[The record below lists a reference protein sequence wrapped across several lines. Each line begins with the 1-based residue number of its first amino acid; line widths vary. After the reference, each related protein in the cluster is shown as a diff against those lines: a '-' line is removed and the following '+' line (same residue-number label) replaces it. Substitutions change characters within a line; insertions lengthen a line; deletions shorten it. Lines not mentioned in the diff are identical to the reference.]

1 MRRIEL
7 KHLLAPGR
15 LYIAAAALLCVAH
28 PGASCAATLVET
40 KPHAVTV
47 FPRMARVIRTGE
59 IRLGAGQQTVRF
71 VNIPAAADD
80 ASIRLSLKGPRGT
93 KLFGVQLKSAYS
105 AETVQEEI
113 RKLQERLQALEDQK
127 ADLTD
132 QNTARTAEI
141 DILKAL
147 AKDTAN
153 RTGSQAAQRP
163 GDLEKLVRGTQSVG
177 QRIALLLADSR
188 KNERARRA
196 LDKKIAA
203 LRRELQQLGRGTRAQ
218 KIAEAELELPRE
230 GDVDFTLAYML
241 RSAGW
246 SPLYDLRLETGKDK
260 PKVALAFAAQVFQRT
275 GEDWNDV
282 KLVLSTARPTSGN
295 QIPDPTGWWLDFA
308 PKPRKVLRSKR
319 ARAAPSEAPA
329 MARADKRIGVAAL
342 DTQQEEVKYAMAQ
355 AQRAEYATTFVIE
368 RAVTIPADGS
378 RHRVGI
384 ADSSHDAS
392 LLLVTVPRLQ
402 QKAFIEATI
411 TYGGE
416 QPLLPGPA
424 NIFRGPEF
432 VGTTQLRSF
441 APGETFTVGLG
452 QDEHVK
458 VERKLISQQ
467 EGDTSRWL
475 FVMGQ
480 RRYHWVTTLKNFH
493 TGTRTIEVREQLPR
507 SRQKDIVVRWVK
519 LVPKPLP
526 AKSQKPGLKRWR
538 IKLKAQG
545 KAQVT
550 FSYSVKFPKG
560 SRIIG
565 LE

>member
-1 MRRIEL
+1 MNSNGPKRSLFRAGQIL
-7 KHLLAPGR
+7 AVAMLLVVTPLVARAAVTTVKTAPR
-15 LYIAAAALLCVAH
+15 
-28 PGASCAATLVET
+28 E
-40 KPHAVTV
+40 VTV
-47 FPRMARVIRTGE
+47 FPRAARVIRTGGVHLE
-59 IRLGAGQQTVRF
+59 AGQQVVRF
-71 VNIPAAADD
+71 TNIPAQASD
-80 ASIRLSLKGPRGT
+80 ASIRLSAKGPRGT

-105 AETVQEEI
+105 AETVQEGI
-113 RKLQERLQALEDQK
+113 RKLQERLEVLEDQK

-177 QRIALLLADSR
+177 QRIALLLAESR

-196 LDKKIAA
+196 LDKNIAA
-203 LRRELQQLGRGTRAQ
+203 LRRELQQLGRGSRAQ

-230 GDVDFTLAYML
+230 GAVDFTLTYML

-308 PKPRKVLRSKR
+308 RSKPRKSVARSKVR
-319 ARAAPSEAPA
+319 AIAAAEAPA
-329 MARADKRIGVAAL
+329 SAAADKEDVA
-342 DTQQEEVKYAMAQ
+342 YAMAQ
-355 AQRAEYATTFVIE
+355 TQRAEYATSFVIE
-368 RAVTIPADGS
+368 RPVTIASDS
-378 RHRVGI
+378 SKHRVGI
-384 ADSSHDAS
+384 ADHAYDVR

-402 QKAFIEATI
+402 QKAFIEATV
-411 TYGGE
+411 TYEGE
-416 QPLLPGPA
+416 QPLLPGIA
-424 NIFRGPEF
+424 NLFRGAEF
-432 VGTTQLRSF
+432 VGTTMLRSI

-452 QDEHVK
+452 QDEHIK
-458 VERKLISQQ
+458 VERKLVSQRK
-467 EGDTSRWL
+467 GDTSRFW
-475 FVMGQ
+475 FGKGE
-480 RRYHWVTTLKNFH
+480 RRYHWETTLKNFH
-493 TGTRTIEVREQLPR
+493 IGTRTIEVREQLPR
-507 SRQKDIVVRWVK
+507 SRQKDIVVAPVK
-519 LVPKPLP
+519 LAPKPLP
-526 AKSQKPGLKRWR
+526 DNPQKPGLKRWK
-538 IKLKAQG
+538 ITLQPKEKAR
-545 KAQVT
+545 VT
-550 FSYSVKFPKG
+550 FSYSVKFPKE
-560 SRIIG
+560 SRVIG